1 MFNHSRFDTGLR
13 IRGYREP
20 QHLFIKK
27 QKATKEGGNHL
38 IKEEETE
45 KTWSTEQVGTRIAY
59 EGETALGEQT
69 VGGRGVFGV
78 PGDAP
83 AVLYALPPSLF

>member
-1 MFNHSRFDTGLR
+1 M
-13 IRGYREP
+13 
-20 QHLFIKK
+20 
-27 QKATKEGGNHL
+27 
-38 IKEEETE
+38 
-45 KTWSTEQVGTRIAY
+45 AY

-83 AVLYALPPSLF
+83 AVLYALPPSLFCSH